1 MKAEPLPESGP
12 RSTGAPSGV
21 VLTRPPSRPPR
32 PLTEGEASEDVAYH
46 LHRANELLQS
56 GHTEL
61 ARDELHQ
68 ALATTPADPKSQDL
82 LASLYF
88 RLGLYPRA
96 IELYEALLRDFPE
109 ELTLGTNLSVCYLK
123 TGQFARARDI
133 LERLVGARPS
143 TKLWGYFGLALER
156 LGEYQRARTAYNESG
171 HPQLASRCEQRTK
184 PPAPAPS
191 EPGDTEVRKVAEHA
205 FVELSMERV
214 DFELAEDR
222 HETAEG
228 GWRTREPGRETLR
241 AAPREDLLKVL
252 GEVVRGEP
260 RVTFAETPPPLVA
273 QPQTAQVPA
282 AAAVSSAVLRM
293 TVEPD
298 APLRGALYA
307 IAAWSGA
314 LEFARLRHD
323 RCIVHGT
330 GALWITRVSPHLRN
344 VEVPRGTSMRE
355 DLVVFGP
362 EGAEAPLTVADREP
376 IAYRTLPA
384 RATLL
389 LDTPEPLTPVAM
401 HEGDELMVRREQL
414 AGFSAELLVTDVP
427 YTEAPLSQRGLLRVR
442 CTGSGD
448 GTLYLLGR

>member
-1 MKAEPLPESGP
+1 MLA
-12 RSTGAPSGV
+12 
-21 VLTRPPSRPPR
+21 RPPSRPPR
-32 PLTEGEASEDVAYH
+32 PLTEGEANEDVAYH
-46 LHRANELLQS
+46 LHRASELLQS
-56 GHTEL
+56 GHAEL

-109 ELTLGTNLSVCYLK
+109 EHTLGTNLSVCYLK

-171 HPQLASRCEQRTK
+171 HPQLAQRCEQRTK

-252 GEVVRGEP
+252 GDVVRGEP
-260 RVTFAETPPPLVA
+260 RVTFASTPPPLA
-273 QPQTAQVPA
+273 DAHAAPTMPA
-282 AAAVSSAVLRM
+282 ASGAVLRLA
-293 TVEPD
+293 VEPD
-298 APLRGALYA
+298 LPLRGALYA

-344 VEVPRGTSMRE
+344 VEVQRGTSMRE

-362 EGAEAPLTVADREP
+362 EGAEAPLALADRDP

-384 RATLL
+384 RSTLL
-389 LDTPEPLTPVAM
+389 LDTPEPLTAVAVR
-401 HEGDELMVRREQL
+401 EGDVMMVRREQL
-414 AGFSAELLVTDVP
+414 AGFSAEVLVTDVP
-427 YTEAPLSQRGLLRVR
+427 YTQAPLSQRGLLRVQ

-448 GTLYLLGR
+448 GTVYLLGR

>member
-1 MKAEPLPESGP
+1 MKPEPLSEPGP
-12 RSTGAPSGV
+12 RSSGAPSGV

-56 GHTEL
+56 GHAEL
-61 ARDELHQ
+61 AREELHQ

-109 ELTLGTNLSVCYLK
+109 EHTLGTNLSVCYLK
-123 TGQFARARDI
+123 TGQFARARDV
-133 LERLVGARPS
+133 LERLVEARPS

-171 HPQLASRCEQRTK
+171 HPQLASRCEQRTR

-214 DFELAEDR
+214 DFELAEERSDA
-222 HETAEG
+222 AEG

-252 GEVVRGEP
+252 GEVVRHEP
-260 RVTFAETPPPLVA
+260 RVTFAATPPPIVA
-273 QPQTAQVPA
+273 EPQSAGSPSA
-282 AAAVSSAVLRM
+282 ASAVLRM
-293 TVEPD
+293 VVEPD

-307 IAAWSGA
+307 IAAWSGT

-330 GALWITRVSPHLRN
+330 GALWVTRVSPHLRQ

-362 EGAEAPLTVADREP
+362 EGAEAPLTVEGREP

-389 LDTPEPLTPVAM
+389 IDTPEPLTSVGLR
-401 HEGDELMVRREQL
+401 EGELLMVRRDQL
-414 AGFSAELLVTDVP
+414 AGFSAELLVSDVP
-427 YTEAPLSQRGLLRVR
+427 YTEAPLSQRGLLRVQ
-442 CTGSGD
+442 CTGGGA
-448 GTLYLLGR
+448 GTLYLVGR

>member
-1 MKAEPLPESGP
+1 MKPEPLPESGP

-32 PLTEGEASEDVAYH
+32 PLTEGEASDDVAYH

-109 ELTLGTNLSVCYLK
+109 EHTLGTNLSVCYLK
-123 TGQFARARDI
+123 TGQFSRARDI

-171 HPQLASRCEQRTK
+171 HPQLAARCEERTK

-252 GEVVRGEP
+252 GDVVRGEP
-260 RVTFAETPPPLVA
+260 RVTFAGTPPPLA
-273 QPQTAQVPA
+273 PEAQVA
-282 AAAVSSAVLRM
+282 AAAPGAMVRLA
-293 TVEPD
+293 VEPEL
-298 APLRGALYA
+298 PLRGALYA
-307 IAAWSGA
+307 IAAWSGT

-344 VEVPRGTSMRE
+344 VEVQRGTSMRE

-362 EGAEAPLTVADREP
+362 EGAEAPLTLADREP

-389 LDTPEPLTPVAM
+389 LDTPEPLTSVGVR
-401 HEGDELMVRREQL
+401 EGEVVMVRRDQL

-442 CTGSGD
+442 CNGSGD